1 MIDGPGMLGT
11 SGIFSNASQG
21 ASGDSGDVT
30 VTVAKQ
36 LSVVNHGLISSSTWG
51 GSAGTVEVEAASLL
65 LDAGSIDS
73 QANPGSTGDA
83 GNVNVNVA
91 GHISILNG
99 GEIATST
106 FSKGSAGNIDVVAG
120 SMLMD
125 ARGVTGFVGGV
136 LSRALNEE
144 KFGTSSGDAGDIRIQ
159 VAGNLSI
166 FSSEISS
173 STRSVGHAGTVDVT
187 AGSLL
192 LDNISGIF
200 SQTFSGFLPISQ
212 FGNAGTVIVKV
223 ADSLSILGGS
233 QISSNTFTNGDGG
246 SVIVSAQTVLVAGT
260 DSAISAGADGGSSG
274 QTGNVTV
281 RAGREIAVSNDGA
294 LSIRNEA
301 QVDDPGA
308 LTPTLLSVSSPN
320 ITLKDASITAES
332 TGNVDA
338 SDIRIHFTGSLVV
351 DPSSI
356 TTSANLGNGG
366 DITIGGGQLIQLDNS
381 QITTSVGGTTGNGGD
396 INIQANSLVLNTG
409 FIQANTA
416 AAGASGGNVNI
427 NVQTLLPSG
436 NSLTIGGSEP
446 AVFQPGVF
454 GLNVIQA
461 AAPTGVSGTIHSTV
475 PTLDVA
481 ENLSGLTAKVI
492 SFGALG
498 KDLCRMGARS
508 SFTPVGRGGLRPG
521 STGMIRP
528 EAQTTASEAAT
539 GGHAAIADMR
549 DGTRLGALAECRY

>member
-1 MIDGPGMLGT
+1 MPILTVQNGATMSAITRGSGKGGT
-11 SGIFSNASQG
+11 VNLQVA
-21 ASGDSGDVT
+21 GDVSVLNNGRIAT
-30 VTVAKQ
+30 DTLGSGQAGDVLINAQNLLVNLGEVSSNSSGS
-36 LSVVNHGLISSSTWG
+36 LSGNAGSVGINLGGTLTLLNSGLISSSTKSILGAAGSIEANAGQIVVDGG
-51 GSAGTVEVEAASLL
+51 GSAILA
-65 LDAGSIDS
+65 DA
-73 QANPGSTGDA
+73 
-83 GNVNVNVA
+83 
-91 GHISILNG
+91 L
-99 GEIATST
+99 
-106 FSKGSAGNIDVVAG
+106 
-120 SMLMD
+120 
-125 ARGVTGFVGGV
+125 
-136 LSRALNEE
+136 
-144 KFGTSSGDAGDIRIQ
+144 
-159 VAGNLSI
+159 
-166 FSSEISS
+166 
-173 STRSVGHAGTVDVT
+173 VD
-187 AGSLL
+187 
-192 LDNISGIF
+192 
-200 SQTFSGFLPISQ
+200 
-212 FGNAGTVIVKV
+212 
-223 ADSLSILGGS
+223 
-233 QISSNTFTNGDGG
+233 
-246 SVIVSAQTVLVAGT
+246 
-260 DSAISAGADGGSSG
+260 SSG
-274 QTGNVTV
+274 QTGSLMVNAT
-281 RAGREIAVSNDGA
+281 SNITLSNGGI
-294 LSIRNEA
+294 LSIRNDA
-301 QVDDPGA
+301 TVPNPGA
-308 LTPTLLSVSSPN
+308 LTPTVLSVSAPN

-332 TGNVDA
+332 TGNSNA
-338 SDIRIHFTGSLVV
+338 SDIRILFTGSLVV

-366 DITIGGGQLIQLDNS
+366 DITIGGGQLIQLDNP

-539 GGHAAIADMR
+539 GGHAAIVDMR